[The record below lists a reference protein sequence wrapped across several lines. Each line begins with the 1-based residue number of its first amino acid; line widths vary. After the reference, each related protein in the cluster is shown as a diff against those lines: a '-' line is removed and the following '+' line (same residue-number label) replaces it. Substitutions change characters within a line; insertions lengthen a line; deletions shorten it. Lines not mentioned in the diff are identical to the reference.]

1 MSMSIQK
8 APVWKRIS
16 ACIFDIMLVVS
27 LTLVFLLALS
37 AVMNFD
43 GYSATLKEYLTHYQ
57 QQFQLPNYTQA
68 EFDAL
73 TETQKAEFNALQNQ
87 AFAAFFQDAEVS
99 ATIVKFATAILIALS
114 ISLLLAYV
122 IVYFLVALLFKNG
135 QSLGKKSFGLAVMR
149 TNGVKVSNSVLLIRI
164 IVGMF
169 VIETLFPLLL
179 LALTAVRFLGAIGVI
194 MPILLVLL
202 NLGVMAYTPTN
213 STIHDLLCDTVVVD
227 IASQEIFESEEAL
240 LEHKKRLAAE
250 KAAQTEN

>member
-1 MSMSIQK
+1 MSIQK

-43 GYSATLKEYLTHYQ
+43 GYSATLKEHWAQYQ
-57 QQFQLPNYTQA
+57 QQFQLPSYTQA
-68 EFDAL
+68 ELDGL

-87 AFAAFFQDAEVS
+87 VLTAFFQDAEVS
-99 ATIVKFATAILIALS
+99 ATIIAFATALVISLS

-122 IVYFLVALLFKNG
+122 IVYFLIALPFKNG
-135 QSLGKKSFGLAVMR
+135 QTLGKKSFGLAVMR
-149 TNGVKVSNSVLLIRI
+149 TNGVKVSNSVLLIRA

-179 LALTAVRFLGAIGVI
+179 LALTVVRFLGAIGVI
-194 MPILLVLL
+194 MPILLGLL
-202 NLGVMAYTPTN
+202 NLGVIIYTPTN
-213 STIHDLLCDTVVVD
+213 STIHDLLCDTIVVD
-227 IASQEIFESEEAL
+227 IASQEIFETEEEL

-250 KAAQTEN
+250 KAMQTEK